1 MHGLN
6 PYTSFSPASA
16 GTQPFENSAFQHIGY
31 VPTRTTSMHWRKQFP
46 TTRAKLHF
54 TKQWSYAV
62 GCCWFWTHRRHHL
75 RGFGVALRSRS
86 QPGAQFVSL
95 STLSCEFFDCEIL
108 GTSQKFQ
115 VSLNLHMLWLNVTWG
130 GGTGHQ
136 LFATWCCCHR
146 SWPCCPCHHWWLSRC
161 WDPGSPHLGL
171 ALQVTPWAI
180 LSNGFASERPQ
191 RWHCYSTSIQRRG
204 QDTDFELRAMSASQ
218 DMGVGH
224 AFSNAAPPL
233 WCRQQSFSLPLCTD
247 QHPAVISER
256 TTSPINPVAST
267 KVRCRKKE
275 HPSVTDRLPQFPRP
289 GLADS
294 HRQPAIQTAK
304 FTARSCL
311 HWFGAF
317 GWSSGCFLRKR
328 PSDPSDSLRR
338 IFKKH
343 FWLVCFALP
352 FLETFGAVAV
362 RPSRLRGHRVG
373 HQQQGIVEASFGGAC
388 RVGWDLFSHHVTT
401 AHPSI

>member
-1 MHGLN
+1 MKLCRGVLLVLD
-6 PYTSFSPASA
+6 
-16 GTQPFENSAFQHIGY
+16 TQATPFTRIWCCFEESIAAWRSVCLIEHIELWVLWLWNS
-31 VPTRTTSMHWRKQFP
+31 WNFP
-46 TTRAKLHF
+46 KI
-54 TKQWSYAV
+54 S
-62 GCCWFWTHRRHHL
+62 G
-75 RGFGVALRSRS
+75 
-86 QPGAQFVSL
+86 
-95 STLSCEFFDCEIL
+95 
-108 GTSQKFQ
+108 
-115 VSLNLHMLWLNVTWG
+115 LNLHMLWLNVTWG

-191 RWHCYSTSIQRRG
+191 RWHCYSTSVQRRG
-204 QDTDFELRAMSASQ
+204 QDTNFELRAMSASQ

-267 KVRCRKKE
+267 TVRCRKKE

-343 FWLVCFALP
+343 FWFVCFALP

-373 HQQQGIVEASFGGAC
+373 RQQQGIVEASFGGAC
-388 RVGWDLFSHHVTT
+388 GVGWDLFSHHVTT
-401 AHPSI
+401 AHPPDFFLWNFESCLILESEIWRSWSCMWTAVPAYRANPRQHWSLVWFSFT